1 MEDAAEQKVDAGTP
15 VTPPAL
21 SFPERLL
28 GVFMSPAETLADVA
42 RHPGF
47 WAPLITLI
55 VASIAVV
62 ETMLGK
68 IGVERILRSQIAQ
81 SSQAA
86 RMPPSQIEEGVRQGG
101 RIVAIFMR
109 LAAVLGPPFILL
121 LLAVLGLLIVNLIL
135 GGHLGFKAVFS
146 LVCYANLITLLSS
159 LMAVLVILFGDPDH
173 LNPQNPVPT
182 NLAFFLN
189 QGQVS
194 KRLYALASSADIF
207 TVWVLILISVGL
219 SEGTERKVKP
229 QHIFFVYAGFWAVWI
244 LIKLG
249 LASL

>member
-1 MEDAAEQKVDAGTP
+1 MEDAAEQKVDAGAP
-15 VTPPAL
+15 ATPPAL
-21 SFPERLL
+21 SFPERLF

-42 RHPGF
+42 RKPGF
-47 WAPLITLI
+47 WAPLITII
-55 VASIAVV
+55 VCSVAVV
-62 ETMLGK
+62 ETMLRK
-68 IGVERILRSQIAQ
+68 IGVERIVRSSIEQ
-81 SSQAA
+81 SGQAS
-86 RMPPSQIEEGVRQGG
+86 RLTPSQVEQAVRQSAP
-101 RIVAIFMR
+101 IVAI
-109 LAAVLGPPFILL
+109 ASHVGAVLGPPFILL

-146 LVCYANLITLLSS
+146 LVCYANLVSLLSS

-189 QGQVS
+189 QAQVS
-194 KRLYALASSADIF
+194 KRLYTLATSADIF
-207 TVWVLILISVGL
+207 TLWVLVLVAVGL

-229 QHIFFVYAGFWAVWI
+229 QHIFLVYAGFWAVWI